1 MNYGRYQIFDE
12 LGKGSMGIVYRA
24 HDPQIDRL
32 IALKV
37 LRQDKIT
44 SEDFVRRFLQE
55 AKAIGRLSHPNIV
68 TVYDAGQD
76 HSTIFIAMELL
87 KGKPLSE
94 FSDNG
99 EARLQNIV
107 NIGVQVAEALDYA
120 HGQGI
125 VHRDIKPPNIIL
137 TSERQVKITDFGIAH
152 IEDPNAPHHTQVG
165 DILGTPFYMSPE
177 QVSGQ
182 PADGRSDLYSLG
194 VILYELCTGK
204 KPFTGSN
211 ISSIFNAIMQ
221 DIPAKPAETDSPV
234 SPMLSSIIMTSLN
247 RTPEKRYQTGSEMAT
262 ALKNCLQRR
271 KSDTRMFP
279 APAKMKKTP
288 RILVTAVLILLC
300 LIGGAVFILK
310 PWSGTIVD
318 SSAKLQAV
326 LTLKSEPNGARIF
339 LDGSFKGST
348 PQRIDLPLGQYEVR
362 LSLKGYYEWE
372 GRLNLKEEG
381 ETPISVRLVREEA
394 SNQ

>member
-32 IALKV
+32 VALKV
-37 LRQDKIT
+37 LRQDKVT
-44 SEDFVRRFLQE
+44 SEDFVQRFLQE
-55 AKAIGRLSHPNIV
+55 SKAIGRLSHPNIV

-94 FSDNG
+94 FSDNR
-99 EARLQNIV
+99 EMRLQEIV

-137 TSERQVKITDFGIAH
+137 TSEGQVKITDFGIAH
-152 IEDPNAPHHTQVG
+152 IEDPHAPQQTQAG

-182 PADGRSDLYSLG
+182 PVDGRSDLFSLG
-194 VILYELCTGK
+194 VILYELYTGN

-211 ISSIFNAIMQ
+211 ISAIFNAIMQ
-221 DIPAKPAETDSPV
+221 DIPAKPAEMDSPV

-247 RTPEKRYQTGSEMAT
+247 KAPEKRYQTGDEMAT

-271 KSDTRMFP
+271 KSDTRTFP
-279 APAKMKKTP
+279 ATAKIIKTP
-288 RILVTAVLILLC
+288 RILVTALVVLIC
-300 LIGGAVFILK
+300 LIGGAIFILK
-310 PWSGTIVD
+310 PWSGTNIN
-318 SSAKLQAV
+318 SSTDLQAV
-326 LTLKSEPNGARIF
+326 LALKSEPNGARIF
-339 LDGSFKGST
+339 LDGSFRGNT
-348 PQRIDLPLGQYEVR
+348 PQSLELPLGQYEVR
-362 LSLKGYYEWE
+362 LSLSGYYEWE

-381 ETPISVRLVREEA
+381 ETPLLVRLVREEG

>member
-1 MNYGRYQIFDE
+1 MN
-12 LGKGSMGIVYRA
+12 
-24 HDPQIDRL
+24 
-32 IALKV
+32 V
-37 LRQDKIT
+37 LRQDKVT
-44 SEDFVRRFLQE
+44 SEDFVQRFLQE
-55 AKAIGRLSHPNIV
+55 SKAIGRLSHPNIV

-94 FSDNG
+94 FSDNR
-99 EARLQNIV
+99 EMRLQEIV

-137 TSERQVKITDFGIAH
+137 TSGGQVKITDFGIAH
-152 IEDPNAPHHTQVG
+152 IEDPHAPQQTQAG

-182 PADGRSDLYSLG
+182 PVDGRSDLFSLG
-194 VILYELCTGK
+194 VILYELYTGN

-211 ISSIFNAIMQ
+211 ISAIFNAIMQ
-221 DIPAKPAETDSPV
+221 DIPAKPAEMDSPV

-247 RTPEKRYQTGSEMAT
+247 KAPEKRYQTGDEMAT

-271 KSDTRMFP
+271 KSDTRTFP
-279 APAKMKKTP
+279 ATAKIIKTP
-288 RILVTAVLILLC
+288 RILVTALVVLIC
-300 LIGGAVFILK
+300 LIGGAIFILK
-310 PWSGTIVD
+310 PWSGTNIN
-318 SSAKLQAV
+318 SSTDLQAV
-326 LTLKSEPNGARIF
+326 LALKSEPNGARIF
-339 LDGSFKGST
+339 LDGSFRGNT
-348 PQRIDLPLGQYEVR
+348 PQSLELPLGQYEVR
-362 LSLKGYYEWE
+362 LSLSGYYEWE

-381 ETPISVRLVREEA
+381 ETPLLVRLVREEG

>member
-32 IALKV
+32 VALKV
-37 LRQDKIT
+37 LRQDKVT
-44 SEDFVRRFLQE
+44 SEDFVQRFLQE
-55 AKAIGRLSHPNIV
+55 SKAIGRLSHPNIV

-94 FSDNG
+94 FSDNR
-99 EARLQNIV
+99 EMRLQEIV

-137 TSERQVKITDFGIAH
+137 TSEGQVKITDFGIAH
-152 IEDPNAPHHTQVG
+152 IEDPHAPQQTQAG

-182 PADGRSDLYSLG
+182 PVDGRSDLFSLG
-194 VILYELCTGK
+194 VILYELYTGN

-211 ISSIFNAIMQ
+211 ISAIFNTIMQ
-221 DIPAKPAETDSPV
+221 DIPAKPAEMDSPV

-247 RTPEKRYQTGSEMAT
+247 KAPEKRYQTGDEMAT

-271 KSDTRMFP
+271 KSDTRTFP
-279 APAKMKKTP
+279 ATAKIIKTP
-288 RILVTAVLILLC
+288 RILVTALVVLIC
-300 LIGGAVFILK
+300 LIGGAIFILK
-310 PWSGTIVD
+310 PWSGTNIN
-318 SSAKLQAV
+318 SSTDLQAV
-326 LTLKSEPNGARIF
+326 LDLKSEPNGARIF
-339 LDGSFKGST
+339 LDGSFRGNT
-348 PQRIDLPLGQYEVR
+348 PQSLELPLGQYEVR
-362 LSLKGYYEWE
+362 LSLSGYYEWE

-381 ETPISVRLVREEA
+381 ETPLLVRLVREEG

>member
-1 MNYGRYQIFDE
+1 
-12 LGKGSMGIVYRA
+12 MGIVYSA

-32 IALKV
+32 VAVKV
-37 LRQDKIT
+37 LRQDKVT

-76 HSTIFIAMELL
+76 HNTIFIAMELL

-94 FSDNG
+94 FSHNKG
-99 EARLQNIV
+99 LRLQKLV

-125 VHRDIKPPNIIL
+125 FHRDIKPPNIIL
-137 TSERQVKITDFGIAH
+137 TSEGQVKITDFGIAH

-182 PADGRSDLYSLG
+182 PVDGRSDLFSLG
-194 VILYELCTGK
+194 VILYELYTGK

-211 ISSIFNAIMQ
+211 ISAIFNSIMQ
-221 DIPAKPAETDSPV
+221 DSPAKPVETDSTV
-234 SPMLSSIIMTSLN
+234 SPILSPIIMTALN
-247 RTPEKRYQTGSEMAT
+247 KSPEKRYQTGNEMAT
-262 ALKNCLQRR
+262 ALKKCLHRR
-271 KSDTRMFP
+271 KSDARAFP
-279 APAKMKKTP
+279 APAKIKKTP
-288 RILVTAVLILLC
+288 QILLAALVILIC
-300 LIGGAVFILK
+300 LLSGALFLIK
-310 PWSGTIVD
+310 PWSKANVD
-318 SSAKLQAV
+318 SAADLEAV
-326 LTLKSEPNGARIF
+326 LNLTSEPAGARIF

-348 PQRIDLPLGQYEVR
+348 PRRIDLPLGQYEVR
-362 LSLKGYYEWE
+362 LTMSGYHEWE

-381 ETPISVRLVREEA
+381 EIPLSVNLLREEG

>member
-1 MNYGRYQIFDE
+1 
-12 LGKGSMGIVYRA
+12 
-24 HDPQIDRL
+24 
-32 IALKV
+32 
-37 LRQDKIT
+37 
-44 SEDFVRRFLQE
+44 
-55 AKAIGRLSHPNIV
+55 
-68 TVYDAGQD
+68 
-76 HSTIFIAMELL
+76 
-87 KGKPLSE
+87 
-94 FSDNG
+94 
-99 EARLQNIV
+99 
-107 NIGVQVAEALDYA
+107 
-120 HGQGI
+120 
-125 VHRDIKPPNIIL
+125 
-137 TSERQVKITDFGIAH
+137 
-152 IEDPNAPHHTQVG
+152 
-165 DILGTPFYMSPE
+165 
-177 QVSGQ
+177 
-182 PADGRSDLYSLG
+182 
-194 VILYELCTGK
+194 
-204 KPFTGSN
+204 
-211 ISSIFNAIMQ
+211 
-221 DIPAKPAETDSPV
+221 
-234 SPMLSSIIMTSLN
+234 
-247 RTPEKRYQTGSEMAT
+247 
-262 ALKNCLQRR
+262 
-271 KSDTRMFP
+271 MFP